1 VTSLLQLG
9 QMALLNGAIVL
20 TSIRAWQKGQIIRW
34 TGSNS
39 IWMGSDMAKRGFLIL
54 SADLRTI

>member
-1 VTSLLQLG
+1 MPPVPSSSVSRNAPSRAGTVTSLLQLG

-34 TGSNS
+34 TGSN
-39 IWMGSDMAKRGFLIL
+39 
-54 SADLRTI
+54 